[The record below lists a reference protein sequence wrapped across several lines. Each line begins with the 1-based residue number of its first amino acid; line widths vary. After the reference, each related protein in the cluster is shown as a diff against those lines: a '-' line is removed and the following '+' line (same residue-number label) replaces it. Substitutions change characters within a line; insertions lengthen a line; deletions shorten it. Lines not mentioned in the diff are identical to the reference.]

1 MVGRSVPPDVPRV
14 GSTVVVTHR
23 FFPATC
29 VASGKLLLSVP
40 QESAEFC
47 PVSCGR
53 VSSFRI
59 WAIAAA
65 AVGVA
70 YISFNATVWDRQLLS
85 DEDE

>member
-1 MVGRSVPPDVPRV
+1 MVGPPDVPRV
-14 GSTVVVTHR
+14 GSTVVVTHC
-23 FFPATC
+23 FFSATY

-59 WAIAAA
+59 WDIA